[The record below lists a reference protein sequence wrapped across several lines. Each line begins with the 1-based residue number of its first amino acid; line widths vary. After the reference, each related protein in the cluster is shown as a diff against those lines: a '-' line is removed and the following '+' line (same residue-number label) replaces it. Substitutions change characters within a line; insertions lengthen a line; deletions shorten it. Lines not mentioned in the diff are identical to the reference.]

1 MLTVIIHTGIFKIY
15 LPLPRP
21 LTIFIDA
28 WHRLGSLYSL
38 PNLVLRLWFCNN
50 IFQNSGICHHDP
62 KVSCWNGCHDNSTNV
77 YVVKWNINT
86 STMIAWPI
94 LFESTSFGVRRTWI
108 QILTAHKNVHHIV
121 SLCLSLLICNS
132 CSAGH
137 LLCAHQMSLD
147 PSAPCFLP
155 PKVLPYDFHVGST
168 QGSVH
173 NLTPGRSHIGSDIF
187 NHSSHVWAQKLA
199 CGGSVCVCVCSFPFN
214 RAPHQTGM

>member
-1 MLTVIIHTGIFKIY
+1 M
-15 LPLPRP
+15 
-21 LTIFIDA
+21 
-28 WHRLGSLYSL
+28 
-38 PNLVLRLWFCNN
+38 LRLWFCNN

-86 STMIAWPI
+86 STMITRSI

-108 QILTAHKNVHHIV
+108 QILTAHKNVHNVV

-147 PSAPCFLP
+147 PSSPCFLP
-155 PKVLPYDFHVGST
+155 PKVLPYGFHMGST
-168 QGSVH
+168 QGQFTTWLLGGHTLVQTSSNTALMSEH
-173 NLTPGRSHIGSDIF
+173 KNLP
-187 NHSSHVWAQKLA
+187 VEKA
-199 CGGSVCVCVCSFPFN
+199 CVCSFPFN